1 MRMETHYGKAEVSTY
16 RSWGSPLRGVRQ
28 IPESAWTGT
37 DNELMAAEI
46 DVKVLGTAFDAAYTE
61 GDNSM
66 VVATDTMKNF
76 THRESLAFT
85 GSTLE
90 GWLFFLGRRFL
101 ETYPQMERLVVS
113 GKELRF
119 DPALVPDGEGG
130 FRTSGVLFAR
140 HPGDHGVAELH
151 IERGAGGA
159 PTCTRL
165 TAGRVGLELVKLTGS
180 AFAAFARDGYTT
192 LPERR
197 DRTLYTHIDIGW
209 CYADPTVAI
218 EPDPARYVGSPQV
231 ADLAVAV
238 FEEFVSLSIQHL
250 VHEIGQRMLER
261 YPEIDEVTFE
271 AQNRTWDLG
280 NGSPEDQPGSV
291 PKVFT
296 DPRPPYGRIGLVL
309 RRDG

>member
-16 RSWGSPLRGVRQ
+16 RSWATPLRGVRA
-28 IPESAWTGT
+28 IPESTWTGT

-46 DVKVLGTAFDAAYTE
+46 DVKVLGTVFDAAYTE

-90 GWLFFLGRRFL
+90 GWLFFLGQRFL
-101 ETYPQMERLVVS
+101 DTYPQMERLVVS
-113 GKELRF
+113 GRELRF
-119 DPALVPDGEGG
+119 DPTLVPDGEGG
-130 FRTSGVLFAR
+130 FRASGVLFSR
-140 HPGDHGVAELH
+140 NGGDHGVASVSV
-151 IERGAGGA
+151 ERDAGGQVIA
-159 PTCTRL
+159 TDL
-165 TAGRVGLELVKLTGS
+165 TAGRHGLELVKLTGS

-209 CYADPTVAI
+209 RYANPMVAI
-218 EPDPARYVGSPQV
+218 TPDPARYVGAPQV
-231 ADLAVAV
+231 ADLATAV

-250 VHEIGQRMLER
+250 VHEIGQRMLQR
-261 YPEIDEVTFE
+261 YPELIEVSFE

-280 NGSPEDQPGSV
+280 NGSPESEPGSV

-309 RRDG
+309 HREA